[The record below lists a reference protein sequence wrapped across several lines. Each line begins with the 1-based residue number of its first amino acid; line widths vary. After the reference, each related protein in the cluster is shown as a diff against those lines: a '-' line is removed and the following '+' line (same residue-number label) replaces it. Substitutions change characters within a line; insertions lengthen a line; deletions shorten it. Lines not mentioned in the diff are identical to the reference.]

1 MNHKTVVIA
10 ARTMLTMLLIAGL
23 VVIGLGAAT
32 LVLGDPP
39 EVEGWLRAV
48 FGDVFA
54 VVAFG
59 LGTILAVPSGVGLW
73 AMAGATA
80 DDAAPALPRSV
91 RIVLAGIAF
100 AVVAATVVI
109 CITTGSAV
117 PILNL
122 GLIALVT
129 LAALGLA
136 GAAYRSP
143 HVHRAALSG
152 VALGFVVVGTSWVLF
167 NAFIGTPGPA

>member
-1 MNHKTVVIA
+1 MKPRAVVIA
-10 ARTMLTMLLIAGL
+10 SRTMLTMLLIAGL

-32 LVLGDPP
+32 LILGDPP

-48 FGDVFA
+48 FGQVFA

-59 LGTILAVPSGVGLW
+59 LGAILAIPSGVGLW

-80 DDAAPALPRSV
+80 DDAAPALPRPV
-91 RIVLAGIAF
+91 RVVLAGIAVV
-100 AVVAATVVI
+100 VVAATIVI
-109 CITTGSAV
+109 CISTGSAL

-122 GLIALVT
+122 GLIALVA

-143 HVHRAALSG
+143 HIGRAALSG
-152 VALGFVVVGTSWVLF
+152 VALGFVVAGTSWVLL
-167 NAFIGTPGPA
+167 NAFIETPGPA

>member
-1 MNHKTVVIA
+1 M
-10 ARTMLTMLLIAGL
+10 
-23 VVIGLGAAT
+23 
-32 LVLGDPP
+32 
-39 EVEGWLRAV
+39 
-48 FGDVFA
+48 
-54 VVAFG
+54 
-59 LGTILAVPSGVGLW
+59 
-73 AMAGATA
+73 
-80 DDAAPALPRSV
+80 
-91 RIVLAGIAF
+91 RIVLAGIALV
-100 AVVAATVVI
+100 VVAATVVI

-143 HVHRAALSG
+143 HVGRAALSG
-152 VALGFVVVGTSWVLF
+152 VALGFVVAGTSWVLF

>member
-1 MNHKTVVIA
+1 
-10 ARTMLTMLLIAGL
+10 MLLIAGL

-32 LVLGDPP
+32 LILGDPP

-48 FGDVFA
+48 FGGVFA

-59 LGTILAVPSGVGLW
+59 LGTILAIPSAVGLW

-80 DDAAPALPRSV
+80 DDAVPALPRPV
-91 RIVLAGIAF
+91 RLALAGVAIA
-100 AVVAATVVI
+100 AVVATAVI

-117 PILNL
+117 FFLNL
-122 GLIALVT
+122 GLVALVA

-136 GAAYRSP
+136 GAVYLSP
-143 HVHRAALSG
+143 HVGRAAVSA
-152 VALGFVVVGTSWVLF
+152 VALGLIVVGAAWVLV
-167 NAFIGTPGPA
+167 NAFIGTPGSA